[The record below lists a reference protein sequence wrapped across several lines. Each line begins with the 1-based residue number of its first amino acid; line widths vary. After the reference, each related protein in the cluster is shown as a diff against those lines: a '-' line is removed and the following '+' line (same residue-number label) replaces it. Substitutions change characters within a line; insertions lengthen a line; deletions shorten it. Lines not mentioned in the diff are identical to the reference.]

1 MSHSLMQAGDNVD
14 VPVRIN
20 LRNREFVKDM
30 LLTLVAAIGA
40 GLAGSVFFVLL
51 VLSTSGSA
59 LAAADEVMRGTLN
72 LYSLDGRRIDDAPN
86 LSTDVEMQISGML
99 ARVKVAQRFSNPS
112 QDWVEGIYQFPL
124 PEDAAVD
131 RLWMRIGER
140 VIEGEIQEKQQA
152 RRTYEKA
159 KSEGRK
165 ASLLSQ
171 QRPNMFTTSVANIG
185 PGESIVIEIEYQ
197 QSLGYDQGRFQ
208 IRFPLVIAPRYIPGV
223 PIVPEESS
231 GFSGT
236 GWAADTDQVPDA
248 SRITPSVADPALG
261 RINPVSFNIHL
272 DAGLPLASL
281 ESRYHPIVHTQ
292 DDRGRYQIGL
302 KSKQVPADRDFEL
315 TWVPKLGVAPHAALF
330 TELWDNEV
338 YGLLMVM
345 PPQGDAVMPTQPR
358 EIIFVVDTSGSMHGT
373 SIAQAKAALKIALR
387 RLRPDDRFNIIQF
400 SSYTRAL
407 HQHAV
412 DATPRNLRQAL
423 DYVSSLAADGGTE
436 MLPALEL
443 ALNGRESHDRL
454 RQVIFLT
461 DGSVGNEDELFKLI
475 HRRLGASR
483 LFTIGIGSA
492 PNSFF
497 MSQAAEFGRGSFTY
511 VGDLEE
517 VESRLAALFLKLEQ
531 PLLTNIQL
539 QWPDGVEVEGYPN
552 PLPDLYAG
560 EPILLV
566 LKADQLQ
573 GLLTIK
579 GDRAGESWQR
589 RIQLGGGGDR
599 AGVHLLWARANIA
612 ELMAQRNRGRPE
624 PEIRKAVLEV
634 ALKHQLVSRYTSLV
648 AVDKTPVRQLEEM
661 LKTKPMPTNLP
672 HGWKANK
679 VFGRMPQTATP
690 ASLHLLIGLFLL
702 MSVLVLTWKRRT

>member
-1 MSHSLMQAGDNVD
+1 MSHSLMQAGDHVD
-14 VPVRIN
+14 GPVRID
-20 LRNREFVKDM
+20 LRNRQFVKDM

-40 GLAGSVFFVLL
+40 GLAGSVFFILL
-51 VLSTSGSA
+51 VLSTSSSA
-59 LAAADEVMRGTLN
+59 LAAADEVTRGTLN

-86 LSTDVEMQISGML
+86 LSTAVEMQISGML
-99 ARVKVAQRFSNPS
+99 ARIKVAQHFSNPS

-152 RRTYEKA
+152 RATYEKA
-159 KSEGRK
+159 RSEGRK

-185 PGESIVIEIEYQ
+185 PGELIVIEIEYQ

-208 IRFPLVIAPRYIPGV
+208 IRFPLVIAPRYIPGI
-223 PIVPEESS
+223 PKVPEESN
-231 GFSGT
+231 GFSGS

-315 TWVPKLGVAPHAALF
+315 TWVPKVGVAPHAALF
-330 TELWDNEV
+330 TESWDNEV

-345 PPQGDAVMPTQPR
+345 PPQGDAVMPTRPR
-358 EIIFVVDTSGSMHGT
+358 EVIFVVDTSGSMHGT

-387 RLRPDDRFNIIQF
+387 RLRPQDRFNIIQF

-407 HQHAV
+407 HQNAV
-412 DATPRNLRQAL
+412 DATARNLRQAL

-443 ALNGRESHDRL
+443 ALDGRESHDRL

-461 DGSVGNEDELFKLI
+461 DGSVGNEDELFRVI

-497 MSQAAEFGRGSFTY
+497 MSRAAEFGRGSFTY

-517 VESRLAALFLKLEQ
+517 VESRLAALFIKLEQ

-539 QWPDGVEVEGYPN
+539 EWPNDVEVEGYPN

-560 EPILLV
+560 EPILLA

-573 GLLTIK
+573 GQLTIK
-579 GDRAGESWQR
+579 GDRAGEPWQR
-589 RIQLGGGGDR
+589 RIHLRGGGDR

-612 ELMAQRNRGRPE
+612 ALMAQHNRGRPE
-624 PEIRKAVLEV
+624 PEVRKAVLEV
-634 ALKHQLVSRYTSLV
+634 ALKHRLVSRYTSLV
-648 AVDKTPVRQLEEM
+648 AVDKTPARQLEEM

-672 HGWKANK
+672 HGWTANK

-690 ASLHLLIGLFLL
+690 ASLHLLIGLMLL
-702 MSVLVLTWKRRT
+702 TSGLLLARRRRA

>member
-1 MSHSLMQAGDNVD
+1 MSHSLMQAGDDVD
-14 VPVRIN
+14 GPVRID

-51 VLSTSGSA
+51 VLSTSGSV
-59 LAAADEVMRGTLN
+59 LAAADEVTRGTLN

-86 LSTDVEMQISGML
+86 LSTDVEMRISGML
-99 ARVKVAQRFSNPS
+99 ARVKVAQRFRNPS

-152 RRTYEKA
+152 RATYEKA

-185 PGESIVIEIEYQ
+185 PGESILIEIEYQ

-208 IRFPLVIAPRYIPGV
+208 IRFPLVIAPRYIPGI
-223 PIVPEESS
+223 PMVPEESR

-261 RINPVSFNIHL
+261 RITPVSFNIHL

-281 ESRYHPIVHTQ
+281 KSRYHPIVHNQ
-292 DDRGRYQIGL
+292 DGRGRYQIGL

-315 TWVPKLGVAPHAALF
+315 TWVPKIGVAPHAALF

-358 EIIFVVDTSGSMHGT
+358 EVIFVVDTSGSMHGT
-373 SIAQAKAALKIALR
+373 SIAQAKAALKLALR

-443 ALNGRESHDRL
+443 ALDGRESHDRL

-497 MSQAAEFGRGSFTY
+497 MRRAAEFGRGSFTY

-573 GLLTIK
+573 GLLSIK
-579 GDRAGESWQR
+579 GDRAGGSWQR
-589 RIQLGGGGDR
+589 RIHLGGGGDR
-599 AGVHLLWARANIA
+599 TGVHLLWARANIA
-612 ELMAQRNRGRPE
+612 ELMAQRNRGKPE
-624 PEIRKAVLEV
+624 PEVRKAVLEV
-634 ALKHQLVSRYTSLV
+634 ALKHQLVSQYTSLV

-672 HGWKANK
+672 HGWTANK
-679 VFGRMPQTATP
+679 VFGRMPRTATP
-690 ASLHLLIGLFLL
+690 ATLHLLIGLFLL
-702 MSVLVLTWKRRT
+702 LSVLVLTWRRRT

>member
-1 MSHSLMQAGDNVD
+1 MSHSLMQAGDLVD
-14 VPVRIN
+14 GPVRID
-20 LRNREFVKDM
+20 LRNRQFIKDM
-30 LLTLVAAIGA
+30 LLTLIAAIGA
-40 GLAGSVFFVLL
+40 GLAGSVFFILL

-59 LAAADEVMRGTLN
+59 LAAADEVTRGTLN

-86 LSTDVEMQISGML
+86 LSTDVEMQINGML
-99 ARVKVAQRFSNPS
+99 ARVRVAQHFSNPS

-152 RRTYEKA
+152 RATYEKA

-171 QRPNMFTTSVANIG
+171 QRPNMFTISVANIG

-197 QSLGYDQGRFQ
+197 QSLGYEQGRFQ
-208 IRFPLVIAPRYIPGV
+208 IRFPLVIAARYIPGI

-248 SRITPSVADPALG
+248 SRITPSVADPAQG
-261 RINPVSFNIHL
+261 SINPVTIAIQL

-281 ESRYHPIVHTQ
+281 ESRYHPIIHTQ
-292 DDRGRYQIGL
+292 DDRGRYQIDL

-315 TWVPKLGVAPHAALF
+315 TWVPKVGVAPHAALF

-345 PPQGDAVMPTQPR
+345 PPQGDAAMPTQPR
-358 EIIFVVDTSGSMHGT
+358 EVIFVVDTSGSMHGT

-387 RLRPDDRFNIIQF
+387 RLRPEDRFNIIQF

-423 DYVSSLAADGGTE
+423 DYVSSLEADGGTE

-443 ALNGRESHDRL
+443 ALDSREHHERL

-461 DGSVGNEDELFKLI
+461 DGSVGNEDELFRVI

-497 MSQAAEFGRGSFTY
+497 MSRAAEFGRGSFTY
-511 VGDLEE
+511 VGDLAEL
-517 VESRLAALFLKLEQ
+517 ESRLAALFLKLEQ

-539 QWPDGVEVEGYPN
+539 QWPDGAEVEDYPN

-560 EPILLV
+560 EPILLA
-566 LKADQLQ
+566 LKAGQLQ
-573 GLLTIK
+573 GLLNIK

-589 RIQLGGGGDR
+589 RIHLRGGGDQT
-599 AGVHLLWARANIA
+599 GVHLLWARANIA
-612 ELMAQRNRGRPE
+612 ELMAQRNRGRSE
-624 PEIRKAVLEV
+624 PDVRKAVLEV
-634 ALKHQLVSRYTSLV
+634 ALKHRLVSRYTSLV
-648 AVDKTPVRQLEEM
+648 AVDKTPTRQLEEM

-672 HGWKANK
+672 HGWTANK
-679 VFGRMPQTATP
+679 VFGRMPQTATS

-702 MSVLVLTWKRRT
+702 LSVLVLTWRRRT

>member
-14 VPVRIN
+14 GPVRID

-30 LLTLVAAIGA
+30 LLTLIAAIGA
-40 GLAGSVFFVLL
+40 GLAGSVFFILL

-59 LAAADEVMRGTLN
+59 LAAAEEVTRGTLN

-86 LSTDVEMQISGML
+86 LSTDVEMQINGML
-99 ARVKVAQRFSNPS
+99 ARVKVAQHFSNSS

-140 VIEGEIQEKQQA
+140 VIEGEIQEKEQA
-152 RRTYEKA
+152 RATYEKA

-171 QRPNMFTTSVANIG
+171 QRPNMFTASVANIG
-185 PGESIVIEIEYQ
+185 PGESILIEIEYQ

-208 IRFPLVIAPRYIPGV
+208 IRFPLVIAPRYIPGI

-236 GWAADTDQVPDA
+236 GWAADTDQAPDA

-261 RINPVSFNIHL
+261 PINPVAIAIQL

-315 TWVPKLGVAPHAALF
+315 TWVPKVGVAPHAALF
-330 TELWDNEV
+330 TELWENET

-345 PPQGDAVMPTQPR
+345 PPQGDAVIPTQPR
-358 EIIFVVDTSGSMHGT
+358 EVIFVVDTSGSMHGT

-387 RLRPDDRFNIIQF
+387 RLRPEDRFNIIQF

-423 DYVSSLAADGGTE
+423 DYVSSLRADGGTE

-443 ALNGRESHDRL
+443 ALDGREFHDRL

-461 DGSVGNEDELFKLI
+461 DGSVGNEDELFKVI
-475 HRRLGASR
+475 RRRLGASR

-497 MSQAAEFGRGSFTY
+497 MSRAAEFGRGSFTY

-539 QWPDGVEVEGYPN
+539 QWPDGAEVEGYPN

-560 EPILLV
+560 EPILLA

-573 GLLTIK
+573 GQLTIK

-589 RIQLGGGGDR
+589 RIPLRGGGDQT
-599 AGVHLLWARANIA
+599 GVHLLWARANIA

-624 PEIRKAVLEV
+624 PDVRKAVLEV
-634 ALKHQLVSRYTSLV
+634 ALKHRLVSRYTSLI
-648 AVDKTPVRQLEEM
+648 AVDKTPTRQLEEM

-672 HGWKANK
+672 HGWTANK

-690 ASLHLLIGLFLL
+690 ASLHLLIGLLL
-702 MSVLVLTWKRRT
+702 LLSVFVLTGRRRT